1 MSRKSE
7 LFLIDIIIAIDKL
20 YRYAKEFENG
30 EALLHDEKTWDAT
43 IREFEIIGEAT
54 KQLIRTETFD
64 LKWQIVVDFRNMII
78 HEYFG
83 IDPDEVFD
91 IIKNDLES
99 FEEYIKETI
108 KIYDKNDFLQL
119 LESAIEDNKYNKNIV
134 SMLNQLKQDI

>member
-54 KQLIRTETFD
+54 KQLIRTQTFD